1 MKKLILISA
10 LLLVATNGWA
20 YSEADLAKLKALN
33 DCGGCD
39 LGVANLTGADL
50 DEANLRG
57 ANLTDANLNGVDFTG
72 VDLCYANL
80 TTNNLKYAKLA
91 GAKFCRT

>member
-10 LLLVATNGWA
+10 LLLFGSNGWA

-39 LGVANLTGADL
+39 LGVANLT
-50 DEANLRG
+50 
-57 ANLTDANLNGVDFTG
+57 GVDFTG